1 MSDTVLPSHLLN
13 NFSET
18 ELLKLPSST
27 FKASKAYLSNEDIKK
42 IQKAYTFAFYAHEGQ
57 KRRDG
62 SDYITH
68 PVEVTNILLNLKMDL
83 DSICASLMHD
93 VLEDCN
99 VQKNKLSKIFGKD
112 VANIIDGVSKLGKL
126 DMHNVSEIN
135 ANNLQKMALAM
146 ANDVRVILVKLCD
159 RLHNMRT
166 IEHLPRTKQIQKS
179 KETLEVYGPLALRVG
194 MQDIRSEL
202 EELSFKCIH
211 PLRAQMLE
219 NAIKSSSGGRK
230 KIVDKIRKEL
240 KSHLKANDIK
250 GAAVKGREKN
260 LYSIYNKIKKKHKPF
275 SEILDVYG
283 FRILV
288 DSVDDCYRS
297 LGIIHNYFSPIGGKF
312 KDYIAIPKT
321 NGYQALHTSL
331 LALNAF
337 PIEVQIQTRSMWSI
351 ANLGIAAHWG
361 YKTKDES
368 KGSELRA
375 TKWLSGLIDLQKK
388 SSGATEFA
396 ESIKKDLD
404 SNEVYLFSPKGHIY
418 ALKSGATPIDFAYEV
433 HTGLGNSIIG
443 CKVNRREAPLNV
455 KLQNGQTV
463 EIITSSASVEAD
475 PAWLNFVVSSK
486 ARSGIRSK
494 LRNQKISSA
503 RKAGK
508 LMLESE
514 LQRSGRSLSDYRGS
528 TLKRVLDTIGVT
540 SLNKLLTDLGLGK
553 RTGNIVAERF
563 YSGLQIRKDTDHE
576 ARKSLPIIDNNIEGV
591 AVVFAKCC
599 HPVCGDSVIAHSDTE
614 RGIVIHHSHCKQ
626 VAPFINKDS
635 RYLSAHWEESKKA
648 HLYTAKLSIST
659 ENRIGV
665 LSDLAAI
672 FTKAGLNM
680 QQVSAKN
687 IDRKF
692 TGFEIELDVENI
704 DDLNIIMQKVRSK
717 KFAASCVRIIN
728 EK

>member
-1 MSDTVLPSHLLN
+1 MSDTVLPNHLL

-18 ELLKLPSST
+18 ELLKLPAST
-27 FKASKAYLSNEDIKK
+27 YKASKAYLSNDDVKK

-62 SDYITH
+62 SDYISH
-68 PVEVTNILLNLKMDL
+68 PVEVTNILLDLKMDP

-112 VANIIDGVSKLGKL
+112 VANIIDGVSKLGQL
-126 DMHNVSEIN
+126 DMQNVSERN

-166 IEHLPRTKQIQKS
+166 IEHLPREKQIQKS

-260 LYSIYNKIKKKHKPF
+260 LFSIYNKIKTKHKPF

-297 LGIIHNYFSPIGGKF
+297 LGIIHNYFSPIGEKF

-351 ANLGIAAHWG
+351 ANMGIAAHWG
-361 YKTKDES
+361 YKTKDEGM
-368 KGSELRA
+368 GSELRA
-375 TKWLSGLIDLQKK
+375 SKWLLGLIDLQKK
-388 SSGATEFA
+388 SSGATDFA

-418 ALKSGATPIDFAYEV
+418 ALKNGATPIDFAYEV

-463 EIITSSASVEAD
+463 EIITSSRAVEAD
-475 PAWLNFVVSSK
+475 PSWLNFVVSSK
-486 ARSGIRSK
+486 ARSGIRAK
-494 LRNQKISSA
+494 LRNQKTSSA

-514 LQRSGRSLSDYRGS
+514 LQRSGKSLSDYRGT
-528 TLKRVLDTIGVT
+528 TLKSVLDVIGVT
-540 SLNKLLTDLGLGK
+540 SLNKLLTELGLGK

-563 YSGLQIRKDTDHE
+563 YSGLQIRKGADYIKS
-576 ARKSLPIIDNNIEGV
+576 KSLSIIDNNIEGV
-591 AVVFAKCC
+591 PVRFAKCC
-599 HPVCGDSVIAHSDTE
+599 HPVNGDPVVAHSDTE
-614 RGIVIHHSHCKQ
+614 RGIVIHHNDCQQ

-635 RYLSAHWEESKKA
+635 RYLSAHWEKSKKT

-665 LSDLAAI
+665 LSDLAAV
-672 FTKAGLNM
+672 FTKAGINM

-692 TGFEIELDVENI
+692 TGFEIELDVESTKE
-704 DDLNIIMQKVRSK
+704 LSIIMTKVSSK
-717 KFAASCVRIIN
+717 KFAASCTRMIN
-728 EK
+728 EKS